1 MHRVDGQT
9 TDEQSDLHV
18 AEITLH
24 VADITLHVA
33 DVDPDTYPR
42 HPLEMIVRYNIINHH
57 EMHHAVQQIHSTLS
71 LYNND

>member
-9 TDEQSDLHV
+9 TDEQSD
-18 AEITLH
+18 LH

-57 EMHHAVQQIHSTLS
+57 EMHHAVQQNTFYSQLI
-71 LYNND
+71 